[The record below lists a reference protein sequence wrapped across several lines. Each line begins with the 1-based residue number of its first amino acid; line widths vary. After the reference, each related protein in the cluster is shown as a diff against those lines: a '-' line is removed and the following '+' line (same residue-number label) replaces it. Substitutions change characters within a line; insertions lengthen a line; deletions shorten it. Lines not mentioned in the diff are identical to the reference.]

1 MFDQI
6 DIETL
11 ILKYLQGKLAE
22 GEKRQLDEWLKDDR
36 NKKLF
41 SRLVNKQ
48 RILVKMER
56 LDEYDWEKSWK
67 VMERKLRE
75 RKKFSWKYWG
85 MVASLLGIVL
95 LGTWVLMKK
104 NLPWLLCEVLNREGY
119 LQS

>member
-1 MFDQI
+1 MQKYNDMFDQI

-22 GEKRQLDEWLKDDR
+22 EEKRQLDEWLKDDR

-67 VMERKLRE
+67 VMEKKLHE
-75 RKKFSWKYWG
+75 RKSSRG
-85 MVASLLGIVL
+85 NIGV
-95 LGTWVLMKK
+95 
-104 NLPWLLCEVLNREGY
+104 WLRHC
-119 LQS
+119 

>member
-6 DIETL
+6 DIEIL

-67 VMERKLRE
+67 VMERKLHE
-75 RKKFSWKYWG
+75 
-85 MVASLLGIVL
+85 M
-95 LGTWVLMKK
+95 
-104 NLPWLLCEVLNREGY
+104 N
-119 LQS
+119 